1 MRVIARLL
9 YCFAGT
15 LAVAVALQS
24 ADCVAA
30 PVSGYKV
37 IAKYP
42 HSTESYT
49 EGFFYRDGVFYEGTG
64 LKGHS
69 AVLAIQPETGKPIQ
83 RLDLPSQ
90 YFGEGIVDWGPDIY
104 EWTWQSHLCFV
115 YDRFS
120 LRLVKQFTYTGEGW
134 GMTRTAKEI
143 ITSDGTAILRF
154 RDPATFK
161 ETRHIVVKDGAK
173 TIDQL
178 NELEFVKGEIYAN
191 IWHSDRIARISPRD
205 GHVIGW
211 IDLSGLLPEAQK
223 ANDES
228 VLNGIAYDA
237 QHDRLFV
244 TGKQWPT
251 IFEIKIVNP
260 SGRPSKVQ

>member
-30 PVSGYKV
+30 QVSGYKV

-104 EWTWQSHLCFV
+104 EWTWQSHLCFT
-115 YDRFS
+115 
-120 LRLVKQFTYTGEGW
+120 K
-134 GMTRTAKEI
+134 
-143 ITSDGTAILRF
+143 
-154 RDPATFK
+154 
-161 ETRHIVVKDGAK
+161 
-173 TIDQL
+173 
-178 NELEFVKGEIYAN
+178 
-191 IWHSDRIARISPRD
+191 
-205 GHVIGW
+205 
-211 IDLSGLLPEAQK
+211 IDLTIRHSCDRK
-223 ANDES
+223 KDES
-228 VLNGIAYDA
+228 MQECLNATVCDLA
-237 QHDRLFV
+237 AVDLKEAV
-244 TGKQWPT
+244 P
-251 IFEIKIVNP
+251 E
-260 SGRPSKVQ
+260 SS